1 MKIRQA
7 MPDDNPRILDFQAR
21 HAMRG
26 SLPMRFD
33 RSPDYFAL
41 HRCHG
46 PSHEV
51 WCAED
56 EQGALK
62 GIASLV
68 VRDGYLNDAVR
79 PVAYLGDLRL
89 MPDRRLSRQWM
100 SVVRERL
107 AALRSEAGVEHAYCC
122 LIRDNR
128 LAAQSLVQSRRA
140 SRLRFAHWRGYEN
153 VSVYARRGLR
163 DANRVPAGV
172 RIVEAQPYHADA
184 LRAFLDAQ
192 SRQQPFGCVFSEQEF
207 ARRLETWPAFGI
219 GSFLLAFDARNRLVG
234 CVAPWD
240 ASAIKRIV
248 LERLPTP
255 LLAVRAVFNGLAP
268 LLNRPRIPAPGKPLG
283 DVYLTHL
290 QVRERDPSIF
300 AALIDAAWGR
310 LRQQHA
316 LMQLCLYDGDPLWAA
331 MGRYRH
337 ASTPMD
343 LYTLPTGDA
352 DVAVSADVSPG
363 GPIPGFEIYLV

>member
-7 MPDDNPRILDFQAR
+7 LPDDNPRILDFQAR
-21 HAMRG
+21 HAMPG

-33 RSPDYFAL
+33 RAPDYFAL
-41 HRCHG
+41 HRCHS
-46 PSHEV
+46 PFHEV

-68 VRDGYLNDAVR
+68 VRDGYLDGAAR

-89 MPDRRLSRQWM
+89 MPDRRLSREWM
-100 SVVRERL
+100 GVVRDRL

-122 LIRDNR
+122 MIRDNR
-128 LAAQSLVQSRRA
+128 LAVQSLAQSRRA

-153 VSVYARRGLR
+153 VSVYARRGRR

-172 RIVEAQPYHADA
+172 RIVEAQPHHADA

-192 SRQQPFGCVFSEQEF
+192 SRRQPFGCVFSEREF
-207 ARRLETWPAFGI
+207 ARRLDTWPAFGI
-219 GSFLLAFDARNRLVG
+219 GSFLLAFDAHDRLVG

-248 LERLPTP
+248 LERLP
-255 LLAVRAVFNGLAP
+255 LSMRAVRAVFNGLAP
-268 LLNRPRIPAPGKPLG
+268 LLRRPRIAAPGEPLG

-290 QVRERDPSIF
+290 QVRERDPAIF
-300 AALIDAAWGR
+300 AALIDAAWAR
-310 LRQQHA
+310 LRHQHA
-316 LMQLCLYDGDPLWAA
+316 LIQLCLYDGDPLWAA
-331 MGRYRH
+331 MGRYRY

-343 LYTLPTGDA
+343 LYTLPTGDTDAAVLA
-352 DVAVSADVSPG
+352 DISPAG
-363 GPIPGFEIYLV
+363 LIPGFEIYLV